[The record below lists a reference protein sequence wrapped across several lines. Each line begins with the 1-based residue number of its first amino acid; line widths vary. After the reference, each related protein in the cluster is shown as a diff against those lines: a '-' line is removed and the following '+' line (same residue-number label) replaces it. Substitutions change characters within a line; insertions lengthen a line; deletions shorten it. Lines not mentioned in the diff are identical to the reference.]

1 MLSVI
6 VGLFQFGSLILM
18 AIKTIQIFIWLQL
31 IEKDTGLFP
40 NREAAITFKW
50 EILGYTAVN
59 LVSVLLQGPYLKLV
73 SIKKE
78 KEIERDTLLTTE

>member
-18 AIKTIQIFIWLQL
+18 AIKTAQIFIWLSMVE
-31 IEKDTGLFP
+31 IDKFIFP
-40 NREAAITFKW
+40 DRDAGVTFKW
-50 EILGYTAVN
+50 EILGYTALN

-73 SIKKE
+73 SVKQE
-78 KEIERDTLLTTE
+78 KEASRDTLLTTE